1 MTMEH
6 LKERLLQGKT
16 DLLTFLRWVVF
27 SLIIGVVVGGVGILF
42 HYSIEIAGTWRM
54 GHPWLLYL
62 LPLGGLAIVLMYRL
76 CGMEKDRGTNF
87 VLMAVRGNEKLP
99 LKTAPLIFIST
110 VITHLFGGSSGRE
123 GAALQL
129 GGSISA
135 QIGRWM
141 RLDDKDAR
149 IITMCGMSAA
159 FSALFGTPLTAT
171 VFSMEVISVGVMYY
185 SAIVPCL
192 LSSLTGAWLA
202 AHFAVAPTQ
211 FVMTGVPELSL
222 LPALQTIGLAALC
235 ALLSVL
241 FCVVMQLFRV
251 LYQRY
256 IKNPYLIAL
265 TGGGLI
271 IALTLLTG
279 TGDYNGTGMQ
289 VIARA
294 LGGEAR
300 PEAFALKMLFTA
312 VTLGASFKGGEIIP
326 VFFCGATFG
335 NVMGGLLG
343 LNSSFGAGLGLAAVF
358 CGVTNCP
365 LTSIILGLELFGA
378 DGILYVALAVAVSYM
393 LSGYYSLYSEQKIL
407 YSKLRPEFIDK
418 KAE

>member
-1 MTMEH
+1 MEH

-202 AHFAVAPTQ
+202 ARFAVAPTQ

-343 LNSSFGAGLGLAAVF
+343 LNPSFGAGLGLAAVF